1 MDSSNILSLIQVYAK
16 TSSIALQEITCLH
29 HNLSIRL
36 RMKKLSIYSLME
48 IEIHVMDLNSCISI
62 YH

>member
-1 MDSSNILSLIQVYAK
+1 MTLYAK

-48 IEIHVMDLNSCISI
+48 IEIHVMDFIHVFRLVII
-62 YH
+62 